1 MQRPVPSGEETTL
14 ASLSPGESGEIT
26 TLEAT
31 GALRRHL
38 LDLGLVPGTRI
49 EVLFKSPL
57 GDPVAYKARGA
68 AIALRVAVAR
78 QIKVRRVG

>member
-1 MQRPVPSGEETTL
+1 MRRPMPSGEEVTL
-14 ASLSPGESGEIT
+14 AFLAPGESGEIIA
-26 TLEAT
+26 LEAS
-31 GALRRHL
+31 GPLRRRL

-49 EVLFKSPL
+49 DVLFKSPL